1 MGELGEKGHC
11 RRRPLGYGTNVD
23 EGLKLGMGKKELELR
38 NHLTSDNVVPIHRQY
53 AERH

>member
-23 EGLKLGMGKKELELR
+23 EGLKLGMGKGNTKER
-38 NHLTSDNVVPIHRQY
+38 TGAKKPSHQR
-53 AERH
+53 